1 MILSTGY
8 PVSGRPTREPATR
21 MKMLEDRVM
30 DRNRIL
36 LLLVCLAYV
45 AFGLVTA
52 VIGVVISRFQETYG
66 VPLRVAGLLP
76 FAFYLAYGLCSVPF
90 GLLMDRRGGRPV
102 ILLGMLLMTLGCF
115 LFYFSHSWPLMIV
128 MVFMIGVGVT
138 AIQTAGNPIIRELDA
153 PSRYSANLTTII
165 GIGALGYAISPL
177 MIPYF
182 ELKGNSW
189 QTVYLIFGFINL
201 ILLVFLA
208 AIRFPSTHTT
218 EEEKVRPETIAMLLK
233 SPIIITYTI
242 GIFLY
247 VGGEVGVSSYIVTY
261 MEKVHGM
268 GLQDSIWAKGSFWY
282 SAFPSASAFA
292 VALFWALQ
300 AIGRIVIGPMMNAV
314 SPRSIF
320 IVCSGLCI
328 ASLLAALLAPSH
340 VALIAFTLT
349 GLFTCASFT
358 LIFSGAIQSFAINHG
373 TISGI
378 LCTAVIGGAI
388 VGGLVGAVGEAWGM
402 KAGMILNL
410 VAFLYVFLLA
420 AWGRGKL
427 EIEAH

>member
-1 MILSTGY
+1 
-8 PVSGRPTREPATR
+8 
-21 MKMLEDRVM
+21 MKESNRV
-30 DRNRIL
+30 L
-36 LLLVCLAYV
+36 LLLVCLAYI

-66 VPLRVAGLLP
+66 VPLWVAGLLP
-76 FAFYLAYGLCSVPF
+76 FAFYLAYGLCSIPF
-90 GLLMDRRGGRPV
+90 GLLTDQRGGRPV

-115 LFYFSHSWPLMIV
+115 LFYFSFSWLMMLI

-138 AIQTAGNPIIRELDA
+138 AIQTAGNPIIRELDI

-177 MIPYF
+177 MVPYF
-182 ELKGNSW
+182 ELKGYSW
-189 QTVYLIFGFINL
+189 QAVYLFFGFTNL
-201 ILLVFLA
+201 VLLVFLA
-208 AIRFPSTHTT
+208 AVRFPSEQTT
-218 EEEKVRPETIAMLLK
+218 EEERVRLETIATLLK
-233 SPIIITYTI
+233 NPIIITYTL

-261 MEKVHGM
+261 MEKVHGL
-268 GLQDSIWAKGSFWY
+268 GLQDSMWEKGSFWY

-300 AIGRIVIGPMMNAV
+300 AIGRIVIGPMLNAFKAK
-314 SPRSIF
+314 SIF
-320 IVCSGLCI
+320 ILCSGLCVT
-328 ASLLAALLAPSH
+328 SLLAALLAPSR
-340 VALIAFTLT
+340 VTLIAFTLT

-358 LIFSGAIQSFAINHG
+358 LIFSGAIQSFRFNHG

-402 KAGMILNL
+402 RAGMILNL
-410 VAFLYVFLLA
+410 LAFLYVFALA
-420 AWGRGKL
+420 VWGRGKL
-427 EIEAH
+427 ETEIH